1 MKNKLKQK
9 LSKGIIIF
17 DGAMG
22 TEIYKHDFFVN
33 TSFDAL
39 NLNAPTIIKEIHNS
53 YIEAGVDIL
62 TTNTFAANR
71 IALSKFGLEEQT
83 QSINQSGVKIAKEC
97 IEDRD
102 ILIAASVGP
111 VRIPGI
117 NHTNKEKSII
127 NTLIEQISIL
137 YKAGADFII
146 FETLSDSKDVKYAL
160 EAISQI
166 KDKIPFMLSFSVDRF
181 SKTKHGEDISS
192 LISIV
197 NEATHTPIALG
208 LNCSTGPEGLIEP
221 TDKLLGLTDLPVVIQ
236 PNAGIPKQIDG
247 RMIYMASPEYTATY
261 ALRFVNLGVKGMG
274 GCCGTGPEHIK
285 EIVRCVKK
293 IASINTRSPITT
305 PKKEVILKKAIP
317 TEQRSLLAAKL
328 SRGEWVTSVEI
339 VPPKGYDLTQTIEKA
354 KHCRLAG
361 IDAINI
367 PDGPRASCRISPII
381 TSLKIQKEAGIETVL
396 HFCCRDK
403 NLIGMQA
410 DLLGCA
416 ASDINNILFITG
428 DPPKLGHFPD
438 ASAVFDADSIGMI
451 QVQASLNCGIDLGG
465 DAIGKQTKAFIGCG
479 ADPNAIDMKR
489 ELQRTKEKIDAGAEF
504 LITQPVFAV
513 EPLLKFLEA
522 MPNLNIPVIAG
533 IWPLASYR
541 NAEFMKNEVPGVV
554 VPDNIMQRMAK
565 ADSKEAQR
573 EEGIAIAKESISNIK
588 GAIQGIQVSAPFGN
602 VKTAIA
608 VIKK

>member
-1 MKNKLKQK
+1 MKDKLTQK
-9 LSKGIIIF
+9 FNKGIVIF

-53 YIEAGVDIL
+53 YINAGVDIL

-71 IALSKFGLEEQT
+71 IALSKFGLAEQT
-83 QSINQSGVKIAKEC
+83 ELINQSGIKLAKEC
-97 IEDRD
+97 VGDSE
-102 ILIAASVGP
+102 ILIAGSVGP
-111 VRIPGI
+111 VQTPRI
-117 NHTNKEKSII
+117 NNKNKKQAII
-127 NTLIEQISIL
+127 NALTEQISIL
-137 YKAGADFII
+137 HKAGADFII
-146 FETLSDSKDVKYAL
+146 FETLSDSRDVKYAL

-166 KDKIPFMLSFSVDRF
+166 KNPPPFMLSFSLDRF
-181 SKTKHGEDISS
+181 SKTKHGEDISN
-192 LISIV
+192 LIQLVI
-197 NEATHTPIALG
+197 EAKDNPIALG
-208 LNCSTGPEGLIEP
+208 LNCSTGPEGLLEP
-221 TDKLLGLTDLPVVIQ
+221 TERLLGLTDMPLVIQ

-261 ALRFVNLGVKGMG
+261 ALRYVNLGVKGMG
-274 GCCGTGPEHIK
+274 GCCGTGPEHMK
-285 EIVRCVKK
+285 EIVKCVKK
-293 IASINTRSPITT
+293 IASISTHSPIITS
-305 PKKEVILKKAIP
+305 KKKVPLKKVIP
-317 TEQRSLLAAKL
+317 KEQRSLFAAKL
-328 SRGEWVTSVEI
+328 TRYEWVTSIEI

-354 KHCRLAG
+354 KFCRLAG

-367 PDGPRASCRISPII
+367 PDGPRASCRIAPII
-381 TSLKIQKEAGIETVL
+381 TSLKIQKEAGIETIL

-451 QVQASLNCGIDLGG
+451 QVQARLNCGIDLGG
-465 DAIGKQTKAFIGCG
+465 DEIGKQTKTFIGCG

-489 ELQRTKEKIDAGAEF
+489 ELQRTKEKIEAGAEF
-504 LITQPVFAV
+504 IITQPVFAV
-513 EPLLKFLEA
+513 EPLLKFLDSIS
-522 MPNLNIPVIAG
+522 NFDIPVIAG

-565 ADSKEAQR
+565 ADSKEAQK
-573 EEGIAIAKESISNIK
+573 EEGITIAKESISKIK
-588 GAIQGIQVSAPFGN
+588 DAIQGVQISAPFGN
-602 VKTAIA
+602 VKTAIS
-608 VIKK
+608 VIKN